1 MAKHKTTTATIALRG
16 LMIAAAFILSWV
28 ESQIPAFFAVP
39 GIKLGLTNLVVLV
52 ALYCLGE
59 TDAIWMNVLRIILV
73 GCTFGNMF
81 SLIYSL
87 AGGILSGLTMILLK
101 RFGKFHITAV
111 SIAGGVMHNV
121 GQILVAMAVLE
132 TKSILYYL
140 PVLWISGIAAGLV
153 VGLIGKEIVLRLPK
167 SLRTDKKN
175 TAGNVAVDDRIS
187 TDREEQDHE
196 TKEA

>member
-1 MAKHKTTTATIALRG
+1 MTERRTNTNKLALRG

-52 ALYCLGE
+52 ALYCLSE
-59 TDAIWMNVLRIILV
+59 ADAIWMNILRILLV

-87 AGGILSGLTMILLK
+87 AGGVLSGATMILLK
-101 RFGKFHITAV
+101 RLGKFHITMV

-121 GQILVAMAVLE
+121 GQILVAMLVLE

-153 VGLIGKEIVLRLPK
+153 VGLIGKEVVCRLPK
-167 SLRTDKKN
+167 MT
-175 TAGNVAVDDRIS
+175 GG
-187 TDREEQDHE
+187 
-196 TKEA
+196 KEKEKL

>member
-1 MAKHKTTTATIALRG
+1 MAKQKTSTATIALRG

-28 ESQIPAFFAVP
+28 EAQIPAFFAVP

-59 TDAIWMNVLRIILV
+59 ADAIWMNILRIILV

-153 VGLIGKEIVLRLPK
+153 VGLIGKEVVTRLPK
-167 SLRTDKKN
+167 RFLQNVTDKMEMDGEDK
-175 TAGNVAVDDRIS
+175 THD
-187 TDREEQDHE
+187 TTEE
-196 TKEA
+196 

>member
-1 MAKHKTTTATIALRG
+1 MVRHRTDTNKLALRG

-52 ALYCLGE
+52 ALYCLSE
-59 TDAIWMNVLRIILV
+59 KDAIWMNLLRIVLV

-81 SLIYSL
+81 SLLYSL

-121 GQILVAMAVLE
+121 GQILVAMLVLE

-140 PVLWISGIAAGLV
+140 PVLWISGIVAGLV
-153 VGLIGKEIVLRLPK
+153 VGLIGKEVVQRLPK
-167 SLRTDKKN
+167 MIKEKDY
-175 TAGNVAVDDRIS
+175 
-187 TDREEQDHE
+187 E
-196 TKEA
+196 TR

>member
-39 GIKLGLTNLVVLV
+39 GIKLGMTNLVVLV

-153 VGLIGKEIVLRLPK
+153 VGLIGKEIVLRMPK

-175 TAGNVAVDDRIS
+175 TAGNVAVGDRIS
-187 TDREEQDHE
+187 TDREEQDDE

>member
-1 MAKHKTTTATIALRG
+1 MAQKKTTTEKIALRG
-16 LMIAAAFILSWV
+16 LMIAAAFILSWI

-59 TDAIWMNVLRIILV
+59 ADAIWMNILRIILV

-81 SLIYSL
+81 SLMYSL
-87 AGGILSGLTMILLK
+87 AGGVLSGLTMIILK

-153 VGLIGKEIVLRLPK
+153 VGLIGKEVVQRLPK
-167 SLRTDKKN
+167 MPVRERQQSYSEIKNEGNPENDK
-175 TAGNVAVDDRIS
+175 
-187 TDREEQDHE
+187 
-196 TKEA
+196 